1 MSFDGSMDNNNIPTD
16 PMVPHDSLNEPL
28 EWDGNLAR
36 IPGLLHETWVWMQ
49 RNGILQMLIKKR
61 SRVLTNGKSI
71 TDDISVAPLVLGVV
85 DEPEYTLLDPCPP
98 HGERITRLNRWR
110 ATPTAMGVKLP
121 VI

>member
-1 MSFDGSMDNNNIPTD
+1 MSLDGSVDNNIPTD
-16 PMVPHDSLNEPL
+16 PMVPHDSLKEPL

-71 TDDISVAPLVLGVV
+71 TDDISVARWCWEWSTSPS
-85 DEPEYTLLDPCPP
+85 
-98 HGERITRLNRWR
+98 TRSSTHAHRTES
-110 ATPTAMGVKLP
+110 A
-121 VI
+121 